1 MRAQPWGAQ
10 HSPYP
15 AAASLPHAVAEILLQ
30 VGRVELR
37 DPPVGSVLLR
47 PSTLPQAGECQGTLW
62 VVSPGD
68 EWEGGTSQLPLASGV
83 PAPSFIPR
91 A

>member
-1 MRAQPWGAQ
+1 MRGGQPRVQQEMKAQPWGAQ
-10 HSPYP
+10 HSPHP
-15 AAASLPHAVAEILLQ
+15 AAASPPCAVAEILLQ

-62 VVSPGD
+62 VMSPGD
-68 EWEGGTSQLPLASGV
+68 GREGDI
-83 PAPSFIPR
+83 PAPPGQ
-91 A
+91 